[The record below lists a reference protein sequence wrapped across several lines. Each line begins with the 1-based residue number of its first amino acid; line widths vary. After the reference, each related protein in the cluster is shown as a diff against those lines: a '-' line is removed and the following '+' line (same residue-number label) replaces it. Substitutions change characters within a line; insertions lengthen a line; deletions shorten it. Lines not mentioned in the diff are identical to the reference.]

1 MAFEG
6 HTRGEI
12 MAARLGKEL
21 SFVVPDK
28 VGLLN
33 EISSELANAGVN
45 VATICAYSMEGKA
58 NFMMVT
64 SDNAKAAEVL
74 KGKGYDV
81 KDYEVVLYDL
91 ENKVGAMSEM
101 TKKLADAGINMDYF
115 YGTTGAADAP
125 ALLVFKSDNNA
136 KAVEVLN
143 A

>member
-1 MAFEG
+1 MAN
-6 HTRGEI
+6 
-12 MAARLGKEL
+12 ARLGREI
-21 SFVVPDK
+21 SFIAPDK

-33 EISSELANAGVN
+33 EISTELSNAGVN
-45 VATICAYSMEGKA
+45 VLTVCAYSMEGKA
-58 NFMMVT
+58 SFMMIT

-74 KGKGYDV
+74 KAKGYEL

-101 TKKLADAGINMDYF
+101 TKKLADAGVNMDYF
-115 YGTTGAADAP
+115 YGTTGAPDVP

>member
-1 MAFEG
+1 MAN
-6 HTRGEI
+6 
-12 MAARLGKEL
+12 ARLGREI
-21 SFVVPDK
+21 SFMAPDK

-33 EISSELANAGVN
+33 EISTELSSNGVN
-45 VATICAYSMEGKA
+45 IISVCAYSMEGKA

-74 KGKGYDV
+74 KAKGYEV
-81 KDYEVVLYDL
+81 KDYEVVMYDL
-91 ENKVGAMSEM
+91 ENTVGAISEM
-101 TKKLADAGINMDYF
+101 TKKLADAGVNMDYF

-125 ALLVFKSDNNA
+125 ALLVFRSDNNA